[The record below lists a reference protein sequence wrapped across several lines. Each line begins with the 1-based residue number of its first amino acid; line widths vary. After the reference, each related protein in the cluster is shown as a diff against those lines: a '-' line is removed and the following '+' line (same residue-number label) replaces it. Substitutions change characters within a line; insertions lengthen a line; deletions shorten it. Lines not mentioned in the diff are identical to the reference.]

1 MSQVAGAL
9 GHRPVSELKGVGPKM
24 AEKLRAFGLHTIQD
38 VLFHLPHRYEDRTR
52 IYNICDLHHGL
63 HASI

>member
-24 AEKLRAFGLHTIQD
+24 AEKLRDQS
-38 VLFHLPHRYEDRTR
+38 EDSLDTD
-52 IYNICDLHHGL
+52 IGF
-63 HASI
+63 